1 MPEGDGNWYAKYRV
15 GVLTAAHLTNREA
28 ALDGLSANEMSTT
41 AATRQPARMHGK
53 MMRGRYEIILGTL
66 MLSEE

>member
-1 MPEGDGNWYAKYRV
+1 MEIGMPNIELAT

-53 MMRGRYEIILGTL
+53 MMRGRYEFILVQL
-66 MLSEE
+66 ICML